1 MSNQLQ
7 LGVVS
12 DVPVGTARQ
21 FEVDGEFIVVVNTPE
36 GMFALEDRCSHADV
50 ALSEGE
56 VEGCF
61 IECWLHGSA
70 FDVRTGVPTS
80 PPAITPVKTY
90 SISAETSD
98 PNSPIY
104 LTDYLTKGT
113 TQ

>member
-1 MSNQLQ
+1 MSEARQI
-7 LGVVS
+7 GVVS
-12 DVPVGTARQ
+12 DVPPGTARQ
-21 FEVDGEFIVVVNTPE
+21 FEIDNELVVVVNTAE
-36 GMFALEDRCSHADV
+36 GLFAIEDRCSHADV

-56 VEGCF
+56 VDGCL

-80 PPAITPVKTY
+80 LPAMTPVKTF
-90 SISAETSD
+90 SISADSTD

-104 LTDYLTKGT
+104 LTEGT

>member
-1 MSNQLQ
+1 MSDPRQI
-7 LGVVS
+7 GIVS
-12 DVPVGTARQ
+12 DVPLGTARQ
-21 FEVDGEFIVVVNTPE
+21 FEVGDDLIVVVNTPE
-36 GMFALEDRCSHADV
+36 GLFAIEDRCSHADV

-56 VEGCF
+56 VDGCL

-80 PPAITPVKTY
+80 LPAITPVKTFF
-90 SISAETSD
+90 ISADSAD

-104 LTDYLTKGT
+104 LTKGT

>member
-1 MSNQLQ
+1 MNNQLQ

-12 DVPVGTARQ
+12 DVPVGAARQ
-21 FEVDGEFIVVVNTPE
+21 FEVDGDLIVVVNTPE

-56 VEGCF
+56 VDGCF

-80 PPAITPVKTY
+80 LPAITPVKTY
-90 SISAETSD
+90 HISADTTD
-98 PNSPIY
+98 PDSPIL
-104 LTDYLTKGT
+104 LTQDT
-113 TQ
+113 TQSAS

>member
-1 MSNQLQ
+1 MSEARQI
-7 LGVVS
+7 GVVS
-12 DVPVGTARQ
+12 DVPPGTARQ
-21 FEVDGEFIVVVNTPE
+21 FKIGDELIVVINTAE
-36 GMFALEDRCSHADV
+36 GLFAIEDRCSHADV

-56 VEGCF
+56 VDGCL

-80 PPAITPVKTY
+80 LPAITPVKTF
-90 SISAETSD
+90 SISADSTD

-104 LTDYLTKGT
+104 LTKGT